1 MSAMIRLLS
10 ILALILGALG
20 CTEEHNVRVNCTG
33 AAEGFNCTAVHD
45 QGASA
50 INACWTV
57 NVTCANGTTT
67 SGSTCA
73 DFQAAETIEKLIPMS
88 EFPGAD
94 QCDRAVNTEVESGAI
109 TAL

>member
-1 MSAMIRLLS
+1 MKHLLVLSAMV
-10 ILALILGALG
+10 LAAA
-20 CTEEHNVRVNCTG
+20 CSEEHNVHVNCLG
-33 AAEGFNCTAVHD
+33 AAGGFNCTATHD

-50 INACWTV
+50 VRACWTV

-73 DFQAAETIEKLIPMS
+73 DFQAAETVEKLIPMS
-88 EFPGAD
+88 DFPGSEN
-94 QCDRAVNTEVESGAI
+94 CDRAANTEIVTDSL

>member
-1 MSAMIRLLS
+1 MV
-10 ILALILGALG
+10 LAAA
-20 CTEEHNVRVNCTG
+20 CSEEHNVHVNCLG
-33 AAEGFNCTAVHD
+33 AAEGFNCTATHD

-50 INACWTV
+50 VRACWTV

-73 DFQAAETIEKLIPMS
+73 DFQAAETVEKLIPMS
-88 EFPGAD
+88 DFPGSEN
-94 QCDRAVNTEVESGAI
+94 CDRAANTEIVTDSL

>member
-1 MSAMIRLLS
+1 MKLLS
-10 ILALILGALG
+10 IFALLLLALVG
-20 CTEEHNVRVNCTG
+20 CSEEHNVHVNCVG

-45 QGASA
+45 QGNAA
-50 INACWTV
+50 VRACWTV

-67 SGSTCA
+67 AGSTCA
-73 DFQAAETIEKLIPMS
+73 DFQAGETIEKLIPMS

-94 QCDRAVNTEVESGAI
+94 QCDRATNTEVVSDSI